1 MRRRPPRST
10 RTDTLFPY
18 TTLFRSGALVATPG
32 RQDTAQL
39 GVAFVASIK
48 AAQVGVMPPTALDLR
63 LLEEAS
69 TTNRRSGVPIGGCGK
84 QAMDGLRRRVRHGC
98 LPSRGACPDRGAA
111 ASEAR
116 AQTACPITAIPQPDK
131 EQKNRTDEHTSE
143 LQSQ

>member
-1 MRRRPPRST
+1 MHDKSTARASVGSPYPAGREPLSPRQDIHVLT
-10 RTDTLFPY
+10 RA
-18 TTLFRSGALVATPG
+18 RAVHGALVATPG

-69 TTNRRSGVPIGGCGK
+69 TTNRRSGVPIGGSGK

-98 LPSRGACPDRGAA
+98 LPSRGACPARGAA

-116 AQTACPITAIPQPDK
+116 APIGRARGGASVGPY
-131 EQKNRTDEHTSE
+131 
-143 LQSQ
+143 

>member
-1 MRRRPPRST
+1 
-10 RTDTLFPY
+10 
-18 TTLFRSGALVATPG
+18 
-32 RQDTAQL
+32 
-39 GVAFVASIK
+39 
-48 AAQVGVMPPTALDLR
+48 MPPTALDLR

-131 EQKNRTDEHTSE
+131 EQKNGRGRSE
-143 LQSQ
+143 ERRVGKEWVSTCRSRWSPYH

>member
-1 MRRRPPRST
+1 MHEKSTAQAAVGSPYPAGRAPLSPRQDIHVLI
-10 RTDTLFPY
+10 RA
-18 TTLFRSGALVATPG
+18 RAVHGALVATPG

-84 QAMDGLRRRVRHGC
+84 Q
-98 LPSRGACPDRGAA
+98 DRK
-111 ASEAR
+111 STR
-116 AQTACPITAIPQPDK
+116 L
-131 EQKNRTDEHTSE
+131 NSSH
-143 LQSQ
+143 

>member
-1 MRRRPPRST
+1 MHDKSTARASVGSPYPAGREPLSPRQDIHVLT
-10 RTDTLFPY
+10 RA
-18 TTLFRSGALVATPG
+18 RAVHGALVATPG

-98 LPSRGACPDRGAA
+98 LPSRGACTDRGR
-111 ASEAR
+111 SE
-116 AQTACPITAIPQPDK
+116 
-131 EQKNRTDEHTSE
+131 EHTSE
-143 LQSQ
+143 LQSLM

>member
-1 MRRRPPRST
+1 
-10 RTDTLFPY
+10 
-18 TTLFRSGALVATPG
+18 
-32 RQDTAQL
+32 
-39 GVAFVASIK
+39 
-48 AAQVGVMPPTALDLR
+48 MPPTALDLR

-116 AQTACPITAIPQPDK
+116 AQTACPIPAIPQPAKDK
-131 EQKNRTDEHTSE
+131 KNRPGQCPPPLGPPAVCHLTKAERR
-143 LQSQ
+143 LGQKGG